1 MERLTAPSGPPGF
14 LCGVQGQDLSRIAAF
29 SDGVMAVAITLLV
42 LNIETPRVAEDD
54 LGEAL
59 VDLLPSVLAY
69 VLSFALIGRYWAIHH
84 QLFSKFVRFDG
95 RLVALNLLFLL
106 LIALVPFSTDLYDQY
121 TDAPLAAAVFA
132 ATLAVAALTHLAMT
146 LHAIKAGLVR
156 TEEEKQELTYG
167 SAVALGICAV
177 FLLSVPVAFLNTTA
191 AWIMWASLV
200 VLRYPLRRAVRWV
213 SR

>member
-1 MERLTAPSGPPGF
+1 
-14 LCGVQGQDLSRIAAF
+14 VQGQDLSRIAAF

-42 LNIETPRVAEDD
+42 LNIETPSVAEDD

-69 VLSFALIGRYWAIHH
+69 LLSFALIGRYWVIHH

-95 RLVALNLLFLL
+95 RLVMLNLLFLM

-132 ATLAVAALTHLAMT
+132 GSLAVAALVHCAMT
-146 LHAIKAGLVR
+146 VHATKAGLVETADER
-156 TEEEKQELTYG
+156 QELAAG
-167 SAVALGICAV
+167 AAVALGICAV
-177 FLLSVPVAFLNTTA
+177 FLLSVPVAFLSTTA

-200 VLRYPLRRAVRWV
+200 VLRYPLRRAARWV

>member
-1 MERLTAPSGPPGF
+1 VEGR
-14 LCGVQGQDLSRIAAF
+14 DLSRIAAF

-42 LNIETPRVAEDD
+42 LNIDTPSVSEDK

-69 VLSFALIGRYWAIHH
+69 LLSFALIGRYWVIHH

-95 RLVALNLLFLL
+95 RLVALNLLFLM

-132 ATLAVAALTHLAMT
+132 GSLAVAALVHCAMT
-146 LHAIKAGLVR
+146 VHATKAGLVETADER
-156 TEEEKQELTYG
+156 QELALG
-167 SAVALGICAV
+167 AAVALGICAV
-177 FLLSVPVAFLNTTA
+177 FLLSVPVAFISTTA

-200 VLRYPLRRAVRWV
+200 VLRYPLRRAARWV